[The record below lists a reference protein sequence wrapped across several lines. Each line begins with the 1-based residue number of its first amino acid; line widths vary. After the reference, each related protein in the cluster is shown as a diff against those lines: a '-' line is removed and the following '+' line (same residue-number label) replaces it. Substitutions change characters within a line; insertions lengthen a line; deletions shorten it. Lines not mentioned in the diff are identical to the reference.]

1 MSVVIFGTGKWARL
15 IGSKLNDLSINCV
28 YVGSSGLDSVPR
40 HKILTTPDYFSKA
53 VIIASATKDHYSDF
67 LLALD
72 INPIMIFVEKGFSG
86 SEELGLARN
95 IKPPI
100 KTFFL
105 SQYRFS
111 KVFDVINQ
119 LNVGLIKKTFY
130 EWGINSRDVAEWGPH
145 IVSIDNYIRNVQNKV
160 SINAFG
166 KFQIDSGADVEIY
179 FSEIRKLISKF
190 ETSTHHIEI
199 SFGVDNVVNI
209 INLETTE
216 QLKFEFKNEDCL
228 RAQLEN
234 IFIKNDVSLLEY
246 V

>member
-1 MSVVIFGTGKWARL
+1 MSVVIFGSGKWARL
-15 IGSKLNDLSINCV
+15 IGSKLNALSIDCL
-28 YVGSSGLDSVPR
+28 YVGNSGQDIIR
-40 HKILTTPDYFSKA
+40 RDKIQTTPGYFNKL

-67 LLALD
+67 ILALD
-72 INPIMIFVEKGFSG
+72 INPRMIFVEKGFSDYK
-86 SEELGLARN
+86 ELELARD
-95 IKPPI
+95 IKVPI

-111 KVFDVINQ
+111 KVFDVIKQ
-119 LNVGLIKKTFY
+119 FDVGLIKKTFY
-130 EWGINSRDVAEWGPH
+130 DWGINSQDVAEWGPH
-145 IVSIDNYIRNVQNKV
+145 IVSIDNCIRNVQNKV

-166 KFQIDSGADVEIY
+166 KFQLDSGADVEIY
-179 FSEIRKLISKF
+179 FSDIRKLITKF

-209 INLETTE
+209 VNLETTE

-228 RAQLEN
+228 LTQLEN

-246 V
+246 L